1 MEASKRDR
9 NVIGRKRGAFFLLFL
24 LLLLGLAR
32 GLTVSAYAEESGT
45 EGKMPEGFDTLT
57 EYLPEEVS
65 ERLPSEIA
73 SDEAAE
79 VEEAILALTDPR
91 ALFSLIGDFAGAELQ
106 DGLRLLATLC
116 GFLVLSAVFG
126 TVRRSLGSDALS
138 GAVRFCTSAAIFAA
152 IIHMQIQH
160 LQQIRQFFERLGAV
174 MSALIPMAGTVWAM
188 GGNVTTASAGTATL
202 SLMLTAFETV
212 CGKTVMP
219 LSYFCMA
226 LALCHTLA
234 SDTGLGGLARAVK
247 RVYTF
252 SLGLMMT
259 VLLASLGSQTA
270 LTAAADSTAARTAK
284 AVSSAVIPVV
294 GGSVGE
300 TLRTVASGVQYLK
313 SVLGIGGILLIFF
326 LLLPTLLS
334 LLITRLVFL
343 LASGVAELLGCE
355 SDGRLLSELGS
366 IYGCLTAVVSMTSV
380 MFILALSI
388 FVKTVVAAA

>member
-1 MEASKRDR
+1 
-9 NVIGRKRGAFFLLFL
+9 
-24 LLLLGLAR
+24 
-32 GLTVSAYAEESGT
+32 
-45 EGKMPEGFDTLT
+45 
-57 EYLPEEVS
+57 
-65 ERLPSEIA
+65 
-73 SDEAAE
+73 
-79 VEEAILALTDPR
+79 
-91 ALFSLIGDFAGAELQ
+91 
-106 DGLRLLATLC
+106 
-116 GFLVLSAVFG
+116 
-126 TVRRSLGSDALS
+126 
-138 GAVRFCTSAAIFAA
+138 
-152 IIHMQIQH
+152 
-160 LQQIRQFFERLGAV
+160 